1 MVKFFGISII
11 TFALFISATYISSA
25 EINFEK
31 KNNIEDKVFIELAG
45 GRLFIGMTK
54 KEAFDV
60 EGVPYRVRR
69 IQGEDNKEMWI
80 YRCNNEDG
88 FNEDCLYLY
97 FDGDTLDKI
106 ERP

>member
-1 MVKFFGISII
+1 MVKLVGISII
-11 TFALFISATYISSA
+11 TFVLFVSGSSVSSA
-25 EINFEK
+25 DIKFEMKSNYEEKVLIEI
-31 KNNIEDKVFIELAG
+31 AG

-54 KEAFDV
+54 TEAFDV

-69 IQGEDNKEMWI
+69 IKGEDNKEMWV
-80 YRCNNEDG
+80 YRCNNDDG
-88 FNEDCLYLY
+88 FDEDCLYLY